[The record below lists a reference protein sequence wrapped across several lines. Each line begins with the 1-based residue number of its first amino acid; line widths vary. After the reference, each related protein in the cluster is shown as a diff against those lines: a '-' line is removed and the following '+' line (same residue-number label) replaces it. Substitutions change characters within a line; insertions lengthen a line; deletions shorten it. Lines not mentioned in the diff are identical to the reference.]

1 MYALDIEAA
10 NKKHQLLEHVLIT
23 NLEQQREL
31 GCSMTN
37 NHILYIDCPYH
48 ARKIYVLIKPY
59 QHNTTQ
65 QQHHGNPSRLQTTSF
80 GTLVQKNHA
89 EASGAT
95 LRARHQRVT
104 GRFDTKL
111 KSMLPKPRTD
121 T

>member
-1 MYALDIEAA
+1 MYALNIEAA

-59 QHNTTQ
+59 QHNTT
-65 QQHHGNPSRLQTTSF
+65 TTPRQSQSSSNNLFRYF
-80 GTLVQKNHA
+80 GTK
-89 EASGAT
+89 
-95 LRARHQRVT
+95 
-104 GRFDTKL
+104 
-111 KSMLPKPRTD
+111 KSC
-121 T
+121 

>member
-1 MYALDIEAA
+1 MYALNIEAA

-59 QHNTTQ
+59 QQHN
-65 QQHHGNPSRLQTTSF
+65 N
-80 GTLVQKNHA
+80 N
-89 EASGAT
+89 AT
-95 LRARHQRVT
+95 AIPVVFKQPLSV
-104 GRFDTKL
+104 L
-111 KSMLPKPRTD
+111 W
-121 T
+121 